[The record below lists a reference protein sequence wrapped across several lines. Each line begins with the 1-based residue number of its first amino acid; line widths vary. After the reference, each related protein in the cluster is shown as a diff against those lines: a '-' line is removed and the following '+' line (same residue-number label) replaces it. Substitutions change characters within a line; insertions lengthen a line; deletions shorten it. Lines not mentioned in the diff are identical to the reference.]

1 MVFFPLGNI
10 ALHLFLQETREHYD
24 LESLWAL
31 GPEFDEQS
39 QSNQDTSDDIFYNS
53 GALAGLKP
61 AGFSKKNSSD
71 DAPSEKNGSYVEKIN
86 KDKSA
91 KR

>member
-1 MVFFPLGNI
+1 M
-10 ALHLFLQETREHYD
+10 QETREHYD

-39 QSNQDTSDDIFYNS
+39 QASEESADDIFYNS
-53 GALAGLKP
+53 GALAGLTP
-61 AGFSKKNSSD
+61 AGSSKKIASNSS
-71 DAPSEKNGSYVEKIN
+71 EKVNN
-86 KDKSA
+86 KKFA